1 VSPLLEILDRDYVVS
16 RRAGDLESTKRKLFG
31 NSTVG

>member
-1 VSPLLEILDRDYVVS
+1 MVARR

-31 NSTVG
+31 NTTVGRGST